1 MGDLYSAIDYT
12 QQSLDAIDQGLIEP
26 FDCLIIDEG
35 QDLIIPEY
43 LDVFDALLKGG
54 LTGGNWE
61 IYCDLERQALYSDL
75 NAAGISSLLKE
86 RANFASFR
94 LRTNCRNTKP
104 IGEET
109 SLLSGFE
116 TPPFL
121 PSKIEGLPVDYYF
134 YKNETEK
141 IQKLEKILQ
150 QLNHQNISPANITI
164 LSPTKFESAGVAKL
178 KSKHFRIHDIT
189 KNRTVFVPPDTIT
202 FSTIHSFKGLENS
215 FIILMDI
222 SRLDN
227 DEFKSFLYVGMSR
240 ARVSL
245 CLLLAEQARQDYDIL
260 LKKRLG

>member
-1 MGDLYSAIDYT
+1 MA
-12 QQSLDAIDQGLIEP
+12 LDTIDQGAIEP

-35 QDLIIPEY
+35 QDLIRPEY

-54 LTGGNWE
+54 LAGGNWE
-61 IYCDLERQALYSDL
+61 IYCDLERQAIYSDL
-75 NAAGISSLLKE
+75 TATSISNLLKE

-94 LRTNCRNTKP
+94 LRTNCRNTRP

-134 YKNETEK
+134 YKDETEK

-150 QLNHQNISPANITI
+150 QLHHQNISPANITI
-164 LSPTKFESAGVAKL
+164 LSPNKFDSAGVAKL
-178 KSKHFRIHDIT
+178 KSTHFQIHDIT
-189 KNRTVFVPPDTIT
+189 KYRATFVSPDTIT

-215 FIILMDI
+215 YIILIDI

-245 CLLLAEQARQDYDIL
+245 CLLLAEQSKKDYDTL
-260 LKKRLG
+260 LKKRLE